1 MILVFYIKL
10 KLRGLFVGFEVC
22 CLTCCNCFCIIIV
35 RGDFMKKRYFAL
47 KIILTIFVIFLMIIY
62 IIFRGI
68 LNLWF
73 PWNDYI
79 IRSIAQYYVKDNISE
94 DMEQVNKIEKNYK
107 EGYYN
112 VKFYSPYNNIFF
124 DVLVDSKTFKVFK
137 NTFKENLFNAIVH
150 ENMDDYFKKI
160 FEDKA
165 RFELFFDISDFNLNK
180 NCRRIELKELNNY
193 CNNINLYIHIN
204 YFKNIDKKE
213 DENKILELIKYM
225 SEKNL
230 NFNKVFIMYYSNSKI
245 QPDYSYE
252 LKF

>member
-1 MILVFYIKL
+1 
-10 KLRGLFVGFEVC
+10 
-22 CLTCCNCFCIIIV
+22 
-35 RGDFMKKRYFAL
+35 MKKKCFAL
-47 KIILTIFVIFLMIIY
+47 KIILTILVFFLIIIY
-62 IIFRGI
+62 VIFRGI

-79 IRSIAQYYVKDNISE
+79 VRSIARYYVKDNISE
-94 DMEQVNKIEKNYK
+94 DMEQINNIKKNYK

-112 VKFYSPYNNIFF
+112 VKFYSQYNNVFF
-124 DVLVDSKTFKVFK
+124 CVFVDSKTFKVFK
-137 NTFKENLFNAIVH
+137 DTFKENLFNAIVH
-150 ENMDDYFKKI
+150 ENMDDYFIKT

-165 RFELFFDISDFNLNK
+165 RFELFFDISDYNDLNK
-180 NCRRIELKELNNY
+180 NYREIELEELNDY

-204 YFKNIDKKE
+204 FLENIEQKE
-213 DENKILELIKYM
+213 DESKILELVNYM
-225 SEKNL
+225 AEKNL